1 MCFEVIFVG
10 NDLKDF
16 LAQLQEKLKSID
28 YVKTEDI
35 PNIGLYMD
43 QVTTFMDEQLE
54 ACKRYDDDKI
64 LTKTM
69 INNYAKNNLLPAPEK
84 KKYSK
89 EHVLT
94 LLFIYYFKN
103 LLSIS
108 DIQALLNPI
117 TDSYFGNKDD
127 FNMEDV
133 YNEVFHLEK
142 EESGKLLKDLGKKYF
157 IAQHTFEQ
165 FPEEDR
171 SFLQKFSFICLLSYD
186 VYIKK
191 MVIESMID
199 ELHQTETSKKETSS
213 KSEKKK
219 DSSKWKIIKDSLI
232 FHRQTVFFLHYTSF
246 FSSFKRLNTIS

>member
-1 MCFEVIFVG
+1 MG

-171 SFLQKFSFICLLSYD
+171 SFLQKFSFICLPSYD

-219 DSSKWKIIKDSLI
+219 DSSK
-232 FHRQTVFFLHYTSF
+232 
-246 FSSFKRLNTIS
+246 

>member
-1 MCFEVIFVG
+1 MG

-89 EHVLT
+89 ERVLT

-219 DSSKWKIIKDSLI
+219 DSSK
-232 FHRQTVFFLHYTSF
+232 
-246 FSSFKRLNTIS
+246 

>member
-1 MCFEVIFVG
+1 MG

-28 YVKTEDI
+28 YGKTEDI

-142 EESGKLLKDLGKKYF
+142 EESEKLLKDLGKKYF

-191 MVIESMID
+191 MVIEGMID
-199 ELHQTETSKKETSS
+199 ELHQTKSSKKDTSS

-219 DSSKWKIIKDSLI
+219 DSSK
-232 FHRQTVFFLHYTSF
+232 
-246 FSSFKRLNTIS
+246 

>member
-1 MCFEVIFVG
+1 MCSEVIFVG

-108 DIQALLNPI
+108 DIQTLLNPI

-142 EESGKLLKDLGKKYF
+142 EESEKLLKDLGKKYF

-191 MVIESMID
+191 MVIEGMID
-199 ELHQTETSKKETSS
+199 ELHQTKSSKKDTSS

-219 DSSKWKIIKDSLI
+219 DSSK
-232 FHRQTVFFLHYTSF
+232 
-246 FSSFKRLNTIS
+246 

>member
-1 MCFEVIFVG
+1 MSLEHSE
-10 NDLKDF
+10 F
-16 LAQLQEKLKSID
+16 LADMLHKLAKLD
-28 YVKTEDI
+28 YIRPGEI
-35 PNIGLYMD
+35 PNIDLYMD
-43 QVTTFMDEQLE
+43 QVTTFMDTHLE
-54 ACKRYDDDKI
+54 ATKRNEEDKI

-133 YNEVFHLEK
+133 YL
-142 EESGKLLKDLGKKYF
+142 
-157 IAQHTFEQ
+157 
-165 FPEEDR
+165 
-171 SFLQKFSFICLLSYD
+171 
-186 VYIKK
+186 
-191 MVIESMID
+191 
-199 ELHQTETSKKETSS
+199 
-213 KSEKKK
+213 
-219 DSSKWKIIKDSLI
+219 SLI
-232 FHRQTVFFLHYTSF
+232 H
-246 FSSFKRLNTIS
+246 I

>member
-1 MCFEVIFVG
+1 MG

-142 EESGKLLKDLGKKYF
+142 EESGKLLKELGKKYF

-219 DSSKWKIIKDSLI
+219 DSSK
-232 FHRQTVFFLHYTSF
+232 
-246 FSSFKRLNTIS
+246 

>member
-1 MCFEVIFVG
+1 
-10 NDLKDF
+10 
-16 LAQLQEKLKSID
+16 
-28 YVKTEDI
+28 
-35 PNIGLYMD
+35 
-43 QVTTFMDEQLE
+43 
-54 ACKRYDDDKI
+54 
-64 LTKTM
+64 M

-142 EESGKLLKDLGKKYF
+142 EESEKLLKDLGKKYF

-191 MVIESMID
+191 MVIEGMID
-199 ELHQTETSKKETSS
+199 ELHQTKSSKKDTSS

-219 DSSKWKIIKDSLI
+219 DSSK
-232 FHRQTVFFLHYTSF
+232 
-246 FSSFKRLNTIS
+246 

>member
-1 MCFEVIFVG
+1 MG

-117 TDSYFGNKDD
+117 TDSYFGDKDD

-142 EESGKLLKDLGKKYF
+142 EESEKLLKDLGKKYF

-191 MVIESMID
+191 MVIEGMID
-199 ELHQTETSKKETSS
+199 ELHQTKSSKKDTSS

-219 DSSKWKIIKDSLI
+219 DSSK
-232 FHRQTVFFLHYTSF
+232 
-246 FSSFKRLNTIS
+246 

>member
-1 MCFEVIFVG
+1 ME
-10 NDLKDF
+10 NDVKEF
-16 LAQLQEKLKSID
+16 LATLQKKLKSID
-28 YVKTEDI
+28 YIKTEDI

-54 ACKRYDDDKI
+54 ACKRHDEDKI

-108 DIQALLNPI
+108 DIQTLLNPL
-117 TDSYFGNKDD
+117 TEHYFGNKDG
-127 FNMEDV
+127 FNMEDI
-133 YNEVFHLEK
+133 YNEVFDLEQ
-142 EESGKLLKDLGKKYF
+142 EESGKLLKDLGKKYS
-157 IAQHTFEQ
+157 IAKQTFDN
-165 FPEEDR
+165 FPEEDQE
-171 SFLQKFSFICLLSYD
+171 FLQNFTFICLLSYD

-191 MVIESMID
+191 MIIESVID
-199 ELHQTETSKKETSS
+199 QLPHNSCKSARKDTDKGKKE
-213 KSEKKK
+213 
-219 DSSKWKIIKDSLI
+219 
-232 FHRQTVFFLHYTSF
+232 
-246 FSSFKRLNTIS
+246 

>member
-1 MCFEVIFVG
+1 MCSEVIFVG

-199 ELHQTETSKKETSS
+199 ELHQTESSKKNPSS

-219 DSSKWKIIKDSLI
+219 DTSK
-232 FHRQTVFFLHYTSF
+232 
-246 FSSFKRLNTIS
+246 

>member
-1 MCFEVIFVG
+1 MG

-54 ACKRYDDDKI
+54 ACKRYDADKI
-64 LTKTM
+64 LPKTM

-117 TDSYFGNKDD
+117 TDSYFGDKDD

-142 EESGKLLKDLGKKYF
+142 EESEKLLKDLGKKYF

-191 MVIESMID
+191 MVIEGMID
-199 ELHQTETSKKETSS
+199 ELHQTKSSKKDTSS

-219 DSSKWKIIKDSLI
+219 DSSK
-232 FHRQTVFFLHYTSF
+232 
-246 FSSFKRLNTIS
+246 

>member
-1 MCFEVIFVG
+1 MG

-54 ACKRYDDDKI
+54 ACKCYDDDKI

-142 EESGKLLKDLGKKYF
+142 EESEKLLKDLGKKYF

-165 FPEEDR
+165 FLEEDR

-191 MVIESMID
+191 MVIEGMID
-199 ELHQTETSKKETSS
+199 ELHQTKSSKKDTSS

-219 DSSKWKIIKDSLI
+219 DSSK
-232 FHRQTVFFLHYTSF
+232 
-246 FSSFKRLNTIS
+246 

>member
-1 MCFEVIFVG
+1 MG

-199 ELHQTETSKKETSS
+199 ELHQTENSKKDTSS

-219 DSSKWKIIKDSLI
+219 DSSK
-232 FHRQTVFFLHYTSF
+232 
-246 FSSFKRLNTIS
+246 

>member
-1 MCFEVIFVG
+1 MG

-199 ELHQTETSKKETSS
+199 ELHQTETSKKATSS

-219 DSSKWKIIKDSLI
+219 DSSK
-232 FHRQTVFFLHYTSF
+232 
-246 FSSFKRLNTIS
+246 

>member
-1 MCFEVIFVG
+1 MG

-108 DIQALLNPI
+108 DIQALLNPL

-199 ELHQTETSKKETSS
+199 ELHQTESSKKDTSS

-219 DSSKWKIIKDSLI
+219 DAS
-232 FHRQTVFFLHYTSF
+232 
-246 FSSFKRLNTIS
+246 N